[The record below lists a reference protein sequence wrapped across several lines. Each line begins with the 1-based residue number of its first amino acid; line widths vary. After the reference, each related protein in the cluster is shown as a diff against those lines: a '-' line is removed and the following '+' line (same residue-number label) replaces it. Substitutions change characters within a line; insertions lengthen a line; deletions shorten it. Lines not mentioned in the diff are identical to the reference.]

1 MNANQIYDTSSKSL
15 IIKDF
20 SWDDREV
27 RMEVTSYEN
36 NNNLAILLYE
46 KETGEYY
53 WDLSVFIKP
62 FENKCFMAVDIN
74 NLPNAEDFIQ
84 RYNLGELVDYV
95 QSWFV
100 SYPVYD
106 MNILGL
112 SEYDEKWASD
122 FIKLNWDE
130 VLMQRPWRE
139 RTVREAIAR

>member
-1 MNANQIYDTSSKSL
+1 MKSL
-15 IIKDF
+15 LIKNY
-20 SWDDREV
+20 SWDEV
-27 RMEVTSYEN
+27 EVLMEVTSYQN

-53 WDLSVFIKP
+53 WDLSVFVEP
-62 FENKCFMAVDIN
+62 FDNKCFMAVDIN
-74 NLPNAEDFIQ
+74 NLPNAEDFIH

-100 SYPVYD
+100 SYPIYD
-106 MNILGL
+106 MNILWL
-112 SEYDEKWASD
+112 SEYDEKWVSD

-130 VLMQRPWRE
+130 VLMQRPWRQ